1 MMLENIIYNAKIHYY
16 GTLVDINRALY
27 IAGLRSGD
35 KCEELNKMYFMKVL
49 NLAYKKYGEDKVN
62 KFFDA

>member
-1 MMLENIIYNAKIHYY
+1 MMLEDIIYKTKIHYY

-35 KCEELNKMYFMKVL
+35 KCEELNKLYFMKVL